1 MRNNFLDNPLG
12 TDGFE
17 FVEFTG
23 DNDSSLGRLFESL
36 GFAAVSRYRSKAVL
50 RYKQGNINFL
60 LNMESKGPPAEFR
73 SAHGASINAMAFRV
87 QNAAKALPLALERGA
102 KEIKGSVGP
111 MELEFGRI
119 GLEPCEVMVIPRG
132 VRFGVDLLEA
142 SARG

>member
-36 GFAAVSRYRSKAVL
+36 GFAAISRYRSKAVL

-60 LNMESKGPPAEFR
+60 LNMESKGPPAG
-73 SAHGASINAMAFRV
+73 HGPDAKTFEAAIAADTARPNKVSGTMAFMFETRRV
-87 QNAAKALPLALERGA
+87 IRPTRFALE
-102 KEIKGSVGP
+102 S
-111 MELEFGRI
+111 
-119 GLEPCEVMVIPRG
+119 
-132 VRFGVDLLEA
+132 DLLQPDY
-142 SARG
+142 